1 MSAKTGLIG
10 YTGFVGSTL
19 MRSRAFDARYNS
31 SNIEEIRGRHFS
43 TLVCAGVSA
52 VKWLANK
59 EPEQDKAGIIRLTDP
74 LETVTAD
81 HFVLVSTVD
90 VYPAPVAVTEAD
102 QPDPASAQP
111 YGRHRRELELW
122 AQARFKRCTIVRL
135 PGLFG
140 EGLKKNP
147 IYDLIVGNQVDK
159 IVPNGVL
166 QWYPMRRFAED
177 LDKVVASGHEVINVA
192 VEPIET
198 AAIVDMF
205 FPGTAI
211 GAPSPAAP
219 RYDMRTLHA
228 PLLGGEGDY
237 HIDRATMLGELK
249 RFIEGARA

>member
-19 MRSRAFDARYNS
+19 ARSHAYDARYNS
-31 SNIEEIRGRHFS
+31 SNIQEIKGEHFS

-59 EPEQDKAGIIRLTDP
+59 EPEQDKAGIALLTEP

-90 VYPAPVAVTEAD
+90 VYPVPVGVSEAD
-102 QPDPASAQP
+102 QPDPALAQP

-122 AQARFKRCTIVRL
+122 AQARFKRCTIIRL

-159 IVPNGVL
+159 IVPNAVL
-166 QWYPMRRFAED
+166 QWYPMRRFADD
-177 LDKVVASGHEVINVA
+177 LDRVVASGLEVVNVA
-192 VEPIET
+192 VEPLET
-198 AAIVDMF
+198 AAIVETF
-205 FPGTAI
+205 FPGTEI
-211 GAPSPAAP
+211 GGPSQAAP

-228 PLLGGEGDY
+228 ALLGGQGDY
-237 HIDRATMLGELK
+237 HIDRATMLDELK
-249 RFIEGARA
+249 LFIESAKA